1 MLCYKYIPLIG
12 LNWKALLQRQFAA
25 VERYDNILVL
35 LLTRNMTLAIYLNSW
50 DPSFYLNKEGDNSYI
65 ERLLWKLNKIIFVE
79 HLFWCLA

>member
-1 MLCYKYIPLIG
+1 MKKNVWTYKQLTLRKYFKQKTLMLCYKYIPLIG

-50 DPSFYLNKEGDNSYI
+50 DPSFYLNKEGDNS
-65 ERLLWKLNKIIFVE
+65 
-79 HLFWCLA
+79 